1 MAEKCFCDK
10 LERNFCKILTIPASQ
25 GQKGGYQ
32 KNGFWA
38 SPDPSITSNILF
50 WAKYRRPLRKYREP
64 LAFKTTLFS
73 NNLYRVIGQ
82 SAVLILI
89 LNPQFCNRNSSDIL
103 YKYPCFQATM
113 FQLLRRQSVGEIN
126 LQDVANER
134 WSAFNNFERKV
145 DNETIMKG
153 RKGIV
158 GDILPGLV

>member
-82 SAVLILI
+82 SAVVTSHTPGPMLGHPGVKIENLWR
-89 LNPQFCNRNSSDIL
+89 LRGHSLHKQNR
-103 YKYPCFQATM
+103 
-113 FQLLRRQSVGEIN
+113 SVPISN
-126 LQDVANER
+126 HR
-134 WSAFNNFERKV
+134 
-145 DNETIMKG
+145 
-153 RKGIV
+153 
-158 GDILPGLV
+158 

>member
-82 SAVLILI
+82 SAVLGCGQVQLLAPWAVHLGNVWACKDTVIVILV
-89 LNPQFCNRNSSDIL
+89 LAPFPWSWVGDWGLKAWQLGLRHDIRIYLKSAGWHWDKLL
-103 YKYPCFQATM
+103 YKKITWR
-113 FQLLRRQSVGEIN
+113 LS
-126 LQDVANER
+126 
-134 WSAFNNFERKV
+134 
-145 DNETIMKG
+145 
-153 RKGIV
+153 
-158 GDILPGLV
+158 